1 MYLELKELFDSKGQ
15 SNEKVFNKLLEALKN
30 NAITEMDYLKFKKSY
45 MSLCQLGMDEAIA
58 AKSAFV
64 TSETMGF
71 NKEKLFTS
79 IHHYQNILKKEK
91 EAFAY
96 ALKNQITNNVESKQ
110 LEIKKLHDK
119 KLENIAK
126 IEKLKD
132 ELSLMDEKIK
142 SLDNDIK
149 TSSEKIEDTR
159 QQFVNSISI
168 LEEEIEEDLQLFQR
182 ITS

>member
-1 MYLELKELFDSKGQ
+1 M
-15 SNEKVFNKLLEALKN
+15 
-30 NAITEMDYLKFKKSY
+30 
-45 MSLCQLGMDEAIA
+45 
-58 AKSAFV
+58 
-64 TSETMGF
+64 
-71 NKEKLFTS
+71 
-79 IHHYQNILKKEK
+79 
-91 EAFAY
+91 
-96 ALKNQITNNVESKQ
+96 
-110 LEIKKLHDK
+110 
-119 KLENIAK
+119 
-126 IEKLKD
+126 KD

>member
-1 MYLELKELFDSKGQ
+1 M
-15 SNEKVFNKLLEALKN
+15 
-30 NAITEMDYLKFKKSY
+30 
-45 MSLCQLGMDEAIA
+45 
-58 AKSAFV
+58 
-64 TSETMGF
+64 
-71 NKEKLFTS
+71 
-79 IHHYQNILKKEK
+79 
-91 EAFAY
+91 
-96 ALKNQITNNVESKQ
+96 
-110 LEIKKLHDK
+110 HDK